1 MIHLKRRPG
10 MPNASAIALFAAA
23 SKSACAAP
31 SDKSEESNFGVLSG
45 LAAVRLPLASLRK
58 ESSTGGRYCNVEG

>member
-1 MIHLKRRPG
+1 

-23 SKSACAAP
+23 SKSARAAP